1 MNAEAERVAKL
12 LTKHKGSADLHST
25 AAWENMIILKQVMEA
40 AGIEAKPDT
49 VKADREKIRAG
60 LAKLT
65 ETNGL
70 LGVTKRTPDREAIKP
85 YVFVVARKGAW
96 VVLHDPTKGN

>member
-1 MNAEAERVAKL
+1 VIEKAGVMAK
-12 LTKHKGSADLHST
+12 A
-25 AAWENMIILKQVMEA
+25 
-40 AGIEAKPDT
+40 DT

-60 LAKLT
+60 LAALK

-85 YVFVVARKGAW
+85 YVFVQAQKGKW
-96 VVLHDPTKGN
+96 VVIHDPGKSN